1 MEAKMIVDAL
11 TATEV
16 APPPLGFAV
25 VVVLVLGEEFT
36 YDVRIW
42 SPRGLLGLMN

>member
-25 VVVLVLGEEFT
+25 VVVLVLGDHSHMASSEKF
-36 YDVRIW
+36 
-42 SPRGLLGLMN
+42 